1 MKRLLSYL
9 LLTLIALST
18 ATISG
23 QDFPATPAAP
33 PAAGALPGAAAAPS
47 ASFSPTRMIEMIPQQ
62 KRGLLIEG
70 GERNPY
76 AKRAPE
82 EEKDLTENES
92 DEESQIRAK
101 LTSLKVTGRSQGPKG
116 LRLLLGDI
124 IVEAGRQLPQ
134 LLLTQVENL
143 KVIEVTPEAIVLGW
157 IDNKTGELT
166 GKGLQVLYDLNPNVT
181 YALHGQTGGTSEDG
195 TTPAARSMGVLRV
208 ARGTDTAGAST
219 EEGTATASDTPSSDL
234 PANSAVGTQASVSE
248 SLVPE
253 TRIVPLEQP

>member
-1 MKRLLSYL
+1 
-9 LLTLIALST
+9 
-18 ATISG
+18 
-23 QDFPATPAAP
+23 
-33 PAAGALPGAAAAPS
+33 
-47 ASFSPTRMIEMIPQQ
+47 MIEMIPQQ
-62 KRGLLIEG
+62 KRGLMIQN

-82 EEKDLTENES
+82 EERDLTENES

-157 IDNKTGELT
+157 IDSKTGELT

-181 YALHGQTGGTSEDG
+181 YALHGQTGGLSEDG
-195 TTPAARSMGVLRV
+195 STPVSRSMGVLRV
-208 ARGTDTAGAST
+208 ARGTDTAGVST
-219 EEGTATASDTPSSDL
+219 EEGAAAASDVPSSETPS
-234 PANSAVGTQASVSE
+234 NSTVRTQASVSE

-253 TRIVPLEQP
+253 PRAVPLEQP